1 MNRIIVF
8 ATAFVLLLCC
18 SAMPAAPLH
27 RAWMNPNDSPAV
39 RATYLLKEMA
49 LEEKVL
55 MLHGPPT
62 GSCCECD
69 EKEGPLC
76 NYTGNIAPN
85 SRLGIPQIKMN
96 DGPQGFRDNKHP
108 GTSTSW
114 PSAMTVAASWDEELA
129 MAYGVA
135 MGKEFAGKG
144 ANVQLGPG
152 VCIARVPQNGRNFEY
167 LSGEDPFLGYT
178 LVQPVVQGIQSQGV
192 IADAKHYVLNNQETN
207 RVTVSDDADERTRF
221 EVYYPPFV
229 GAIEAGVGS
238 FMCSYNKIYGSWS
251 CENNS
256 TLLVDLRQRL
266 GFPGFVMS
274 DWGATHSTSIE
285 AGLDVEMPGA
295 DFMGAKLLAAV
306 QAQQIDEAYVDDSG
320 VIVPFCVF

>member
-1 MNRIIVF
+1 MTRILVV
-8 ATAFVLLLCC
+8 AAASVLLLCC

-39 RATYLLKEMA
+39 RAAALLKHMT
-49 LEEKVL
+49 LEEKVT
-55 MLHGPPT
+55 MLHGPPS

-114 PSAMTVAASWDEELA
+114 PSALTVAASWDEELM

-207 RVTVSDDADERTRF
+207 RSASPSLLETPIPNPLTQASVLPCLMHSS
-221 EVYYPPFV
+221 PF
-229 GAIEAGVGS
+229 
-238 FMCSYNKIYGSWS
+238 
-251 CENNS
+251 
-256 TLLVDLRQRL
+256 TLQR
-266 GFPGFVMS
+266 
-274 DWGATHSTSIE
+274 DR
-285 AGLDVEMPGA
+285 
-295 DFMGAKLLAAV
+295 
-306 QAQQIDEAYVDDSG
+306 
-320 VIVPFCVF
+320 